1 MRIQGTHEIHAPRER
16 VFAAL
21 NDPEALQRSIPGCK
35 ALQRAEAGHYEAS
48 LKAGVGAIKGNFRG
62 NVYLEDMRPPEHYR
76 IVVEGKGLIGF
87 AKGSANFDLEEQ
99 DGGTLVKYGG
109 ELQAGGTI

>member
-1 MRIQGTHEIHAPRER
+1 MKIAGTHELHAPRER

-21 NDPEALQRSIPGCK
+21 IDPDVLQRCIPGC
-35 ALQRAEAGHYEAS
+35 ES
-48 LKAGVGAIKGNFRG
+48 LEKSGDDVYVARMKAGIGPVKGTFKGN
-62 NVYLEDMRPPEHYR
+62 VQLQDMRPPEHYR

-99 DGGTLVKYGG
+99 DGGTLVK
-109 ELQAGGTI
+109 